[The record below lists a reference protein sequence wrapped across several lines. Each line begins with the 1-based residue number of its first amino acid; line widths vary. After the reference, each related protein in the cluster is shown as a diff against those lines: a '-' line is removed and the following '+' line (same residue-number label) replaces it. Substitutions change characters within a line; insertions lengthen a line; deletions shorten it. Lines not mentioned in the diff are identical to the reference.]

1 MGELATVVAKGY
13 YYERIRVE
21 TGLNERTIANILNH
35 TEDGN
40 LHPFF
45 AKNDASPLIIREGT
59 GGALSITFDTVNID
73 RCLNKNKTMDVDK
86 IVCCD

>member
-1 MGELATVVAKGY
+1 MYRGGKKNNKMKTQRTRRESTIIRDRQVHELYRRIRAELGELATVVAKGY

-40 LHPFF
+40 
-45 AKNDASPLIIREGT
+45 
-59 GGALSITFDTVNID
+59 
-73 RCLNKNKTMDVDK
+73 
-86 IVCCD
+86 